1 MRGLVSM
8 VMAEADGK
16 KRGGVEEDVGGGE
29 EGAWGRAW
37 TTMEDM
43 LLVYWC
49 CTLVGGR
56 HSEPEGRT
64 GTAD

>member
-8 VMAEADGK
+8 VMAEAGGK
-16 KRGGVEEDVGGGE
+16 ESGGE
-29 EGAWGRAW
+29 EEEVGTEDGLRDREW
-37 TTMEDM
+37 TAMEDM

-49 CTLVGGR
+49 CTLLGGGC
-56 HSEPEGRT
+56 SEQDARM